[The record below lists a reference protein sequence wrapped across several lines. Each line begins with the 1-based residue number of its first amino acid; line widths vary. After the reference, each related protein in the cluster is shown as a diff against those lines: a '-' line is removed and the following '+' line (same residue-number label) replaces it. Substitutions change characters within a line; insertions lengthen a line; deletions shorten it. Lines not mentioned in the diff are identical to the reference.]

1 MATAVGS
8 VIDGKYEILKQI
20 GKGGMS
26 VVYLAMDKRLN
37 KQWAVKEVQKNGRG
51 KNGEVVVQSLLAE
64 ANMMKRLDHPALP
77 RIVDI
82 IDNGDVIYVI
92 MDYIEGES
100 LDKILEMNGPVDQET
115 VIEWSK
121 QICDILHYLHSQ
133 KPPVIYRDMKPANLM
148 LRPDGT
154 VKIIDFGIAREY
166 KEENLSDTKV
176 LGTRGYAA
184 PEQLDKETQ
193 TDPRTD
199 IYGLGATMY
208 HLLTGKSPAKVDMH
222 TKTVRQY
229 NSNIYIGLENIVKK
243 CIEAEPE
250 DRYQS
255 AAELMYALEHYEEE
269 DEIFRKR
276 QKKKL
281 GLFIGAAGLSVLML
295 INGIGLS
302 IAAKAV
308 DKNQYETLISY
319 VGNDN
324 TLVENCKEAIK
335 IDPGRLEALDKLIN
349 VYAESE
355 EVQFDSKASQ
365 MLSGAWSSY
374 VNAVG
379 DVSSLSG
386 EELAKYAE
394 LQYNTGKL
402 YLYAFSGD
410 VDLWGRIS
418 HAKPY
423 FSAVAE
429 LGTGTE
435 GYDTAKNFLYLN
447 DFYSKFVMNKK
458 GVNEATKEDFDALL
472 ETIDEC
478 LETSRALNDS
488 DSKYVQLATYDV
500 ISQMIGLNEKNMI
513 SVGMQPGQLKDLL
526 NRIRDYADATSVNKS
541 VSMDMRQEILTNYSV
556 YISQIDRDYEN
567 YMKFNGL
574 EIDTSVEDTE
584 VTE

>member
-51 KNGEVVVQSLLAE
+51 KNGEIVVQSLLAE
-64 ANMMKRLDHPALP
+64 ANMMKRFDHPALP

-166 KEENLSDTKV
+166 KEENLADTKV

-229 NSNIYIGLENIVKK
+229 NSGIYIGLENIVKK

-281 GLFIGAAGLSVLML
+281 GFFIGAVGLSVLML
-295 INGIGLS
+295 ISGIGLS
-302 IAAKAV
+302 VAANAV
-308 DKNQYETLISY
+308 DKNQYDTLISY
-319 VGNDN
+319 VGDDS
-324 TLVENCKEAIK
+324 TLVENCKEAVK
-335 IDPGRLEALDKLIN
+335 IDPGRMEAIEKLIDI
-349 VYAESE
+349 YAESE
-355 EVQFDSKASQ
+355 DVRFDQKASQ

-374 VNAVG
+374 VNAIG
-379 DVSSLSG
+379 DTSTLSG
-386 EELAKYAE
+386 EELTKYAE

-402 YLYAFSGD
+402 YLYAFSGN

-418 HAKPY
+418 QAKPY
-423 FSAVAE
+423 FSTVSE

-435 GYDTAKNFLYLN
+435 GYDTSKNFLYLY
-447 DFYSKFVMNKK
+447 DFYSKFVTNKK
-458 GVNEATKEDFDALL
+458 GVNEATREDFDELMVA
-472 ETIDEC
+472 IDDC
-478 LETSRALNDS
+478 LETARSLNDS

-500 ISQMIGLNEKNMI
+500 ISQMVSLNEKNMI
-513 SVGMQPGQLKDLL
+513 SVGMQSQQLKELL
-526 NRIRDYADATSVNKS
+526 TRVRDFAQATSVNKS
-541 VSMDMRQEILTNYSV
+541 VSMEMQQEILKNYDE

-567 YMKFNGL
+567 YLKFNGL
-574 EIDTSVEDTE
+574 KGNTDAENAE
-584 VTE
+584 VTT